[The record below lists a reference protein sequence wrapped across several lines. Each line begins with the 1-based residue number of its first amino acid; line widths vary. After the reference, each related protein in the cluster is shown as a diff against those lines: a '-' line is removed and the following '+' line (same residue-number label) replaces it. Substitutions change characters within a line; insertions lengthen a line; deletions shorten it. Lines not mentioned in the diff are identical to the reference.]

1 MIKIHAAIK
10 ATEYF
15 LPEGSLNN
23 EQLASEFE
31 AWTAEKIGGKTG
43 IQTRHFVKAGECASD
58 LAVKAA
64 EKLFASGKC
73 DPSQIDFLLL
83 CTQSPDYFLPTT
95 ACLLQARLGLRN
107 SCGALDFNLG
117 CSGFV
122 YGLGLAKGLVE
133 SGQARNVLLITAD
146 TYTKFIHSQDRSVR
160 TLFGDAAAAT
170 LVTGIDSEQPLLGP
184 FVYGTDGTGAPNLI
198 VPAGG
203 LRQPVVPNATLT
215 EDADGNKRTINNLFM
230 NGPEI
235 FTFTLRVVPKVVSD
249 LIRDSA
255 INPDSIDFY
264 VFHQANQYMLEHLRK
279 RLAIPSEKFCIS
291 MKNCGNTVSST
302 IPIALFDLGREGKLR
317 PGNTIMLVGF
327 GVGYSWGATLVRWIE

>member
-1 MIKIHAAIK
+1 VTGPFAGFTVNLSIIKSTGWAVLGSWVM
-10 ATEYF
+10 TTSLMF
-15 LPEGSLNN
+15 LSPG
-23 EQLASEFE
+23 
-31 AWTAEKIGGKTG
+31 
-43 IQTRHFVKAGECASD
+43 VAGRMTDNSD
-58 LAVKAA
+58 
-64 EKLFASGKC
+64 
-73 DPSQIDFLLL
+73 
-83 CTQSPDYFLPTT
+83 
-95 ACLLQARLGLRN
+95 GL
-107 SCGALDFNLG
+107 
-117 CSGFV
+117 
-122 YGLGLAKGLVE
+122 
-133 SGQARNVLLITAD
+133 
-146 TYTKFIHSQDRSVR
+146 
-160 TLFGDAAAAT
+160 AAAT
-170 LVTGIDSEQPLLGP
+170 LVTGVNSEQSLLGP

-203 LRQPVVPNATLT
+203 LRQPIVPNATLT

-279 RLAIPSEKFCIS
+279 KLAIPSEKFGIS

-302 IPIALFDLGREGKLR
+302 IPIALSDLGREGKLR

-327 GVGYSWGATLVRWIE
+327 GVGYSWGATLARWIE